1 LTALLLATG
10 VLLLLANATFVAAE
24 FTFVA
29 VRKPHL
35 QGLAAD
41 GDGRARIALAAMRDL
56 PKTLAAT
63 QLGITMA
70 SIGLGFTTE
79 AALETSVVPLLEHT
93 FPVPE
98 ALLQV
103 AAGAIS
109 LAVVVSAHTLLG
121 EMVPKNLAIAA
132 PERSALWLGPLIR
145 PFALAM
151 RPAVRVLTATANAVL
166 RALGVEPR
174 NELDASLSVEDV
186 ADMLELAGRE
196 GAIDRADRELLD
208 RAIRFA
214 GMNVELIMVSWD
226 RVTSVQESMSRAQM
240 RQIASGTG
248 HSRLPVL
255 RGREVLGFVHV
266 LDLER
271 PGDELPLQPVFQ
283 VSRSRRLVDVF
294 EDLRQQSRRL
304 AIVLDEAGQPLGVV
318 TLEDLLVELLGE
330 ELDTNA

>member
-1 LTALLLATG
+1 LTALLLAIG
-10 VLLLLANATFVAAE
+10 VLLLFANAVFVAAE
-24 FTFVA
+24 FAFVA
-29 VRKPHL
+29 ARKPHL
-35 QGLAAD
+35 QGLAAQ

-79 AALETSVVPLLEHT
+79 AALETSVVPLLEHAL
-93 FPVPE
+93 PVPE

-103 AAGAIS
+103 VAGAIS
-109 LAVVVSAHTLLG
+109 LGVVVSAHTLLG

-132 PERSALWLGPLIR
+132 PERSALWVGPLIR

-151 RPAVRVLTATANAVL
+151 RPAVRVLTAAANAVL
-166 RALGVEPR
+166 RTLGVEPR
-174 NELDASLSVEDV
+174 SELDAAHSVEDV

-196 GAIDRADRELLD
+196 GAIDTADRELLD

-214 GMNVELIMVSWD
+214 GMDVEQIMVPWD
-226 RVTSVQESMSRAQM
+226 RVTSVQESMSRAEM
-240 RQIASGTG
+240 RQIAVSSG

-255 RGREVLGFVHV
+255 RGLAVLGFVHL
-266 LDLER
+266 LDLQR
-271 PGDELPLQPVFQ
+271 PAVELPLQPVFQ
-283 VSRSRRLVDVF
+283 VPRSQRLVDLF

-304 AIVLDEAGQPLGVV
+304 AIVMDEPGQPLGVV